1 MHATS
6 KSDPGNQKKLFML
19 NASQK
24 LAYTAANVFTGSR
37 MEVDATVLVKDGTIE
52 AIVPAKR
59 VPAEYEQRVFKGHLI
74 CPAFIDLQIYGG
86 NGKMFSHE
94 TTPETIQ
101 ASYEYCKAGG
111 AAAFMITLATNSID
125 KFLEGFQAAAT
136 YIAGG
141 GKGLLGVH
149 LEGPYI
155 NPVKRGAHLLEYVKS
170 PVLEEVKLLL
180 EKGKGV
186 FKMMTLAPECCDPAL
201 VQLLRKEGILL
212 SLGHSNA
219 TYTQAMQAFNEGI
232 PLATHLY
239 NAMSPLQHRAPGVVG
254 AIMDHPTVS
263 CSIVCDGI
271 HVDYP
276 AVRIAKKAMGERLFH
291 ITDAVAHSADGIYQ
305 HLFKGDHYALP
316 DGTLS
321 GSSLTMLK
329 SVKNGMKH
337 AGISLE
343 ESLRMAALYPSRFLG
358 SQKRG
363 SLEPGAVADLLV
375 LDNDLNLVELIIS

>member
-1 MHATS
+1 
-6 KSDPGNQKKLFML
+6 ML
-19 NASQK
+19 NASRK
-24 LAYTAANVFTGSR
+24 FAYSAANVFTGSS
-37 MEVDATVLVKDGTIE
+37 MEKSAAVLVKDGTIE
-52 AIVPAKR
+52 AIVSANQ
-59 VPAEYEQRVFKGHLI
+59 VPADYEHRNYEDHLI

-86 NGKMFSHE
+86 NGKMFSQE
-94 TTPETIQ
+94 TTPETIE
-101 ASYEYCKAGG
+101 ATYEYCKQGG

-125 KFLEGFQAAAT
+125 KFLEGFQAAAS
-136 YIAGG
+136 YIEGG

-149 LEGPYI
+149 LEGPYM
-155 NPVKRGAHLLEYVKS
+155 NPVKRGAHVLEYVKS

-201 VQLLRKEGILL
+201 VKLLRNEGILL

-219 TYTQAMQAFNEGI
+219 TYSQAMQAFNDGI
-232 PLATHLY
+232 PLATHLF

-271 HVDYP
+271 HVDYS
-276 AVRIAKKAMGERLFH
+276 AVRIAKKVMGERLFH

-329 SVKNGMKH
+329 SVKNGMQH
-337 AGISLE
+337 AGISLQ

-358 SQKRG
+358 GEKRG

-375 LDNDLNLVELIIS
+375 LDNELNRVELIIS